1 MDGWRLR
8 EAAERARGDEGHS
21 CAGSC
26 SGAKDISLSKAHS
39 RRHISYVQLGGHA
52 QRAARPRRAMSILKG
67 LLTAREGSYFKTE
80 QEDDLAAYRRRRLRE
95 GALKAGALL
104 EGEVGP
110 APHVSDTK
118 LAEIHAQEARLSA
131 SGPGVRRSVSSQ
143 MPPMSAE
150 GGYRRDRSVAGTY
163 RIPSARNAMWSGLHA
178 ANNAKEPALLPEETA
193 AMRKS
198 KAVADKALAAGT
210 RALIYGSLIAA
221 AGVTGGALVAA
232 THFDIRSQDDLR
244 RVLAESFGPSVDA
257 AKLRFAPYKAWLEET
272 GRGGGLLAASSG
284 ERGSIRWVEDSAI
297 VRDLRRK
304 FRIRRRREPDRD
316 NPATSPA
323 EELHG
328 GTR

>member
-1 MDGWRLR
+1 MR

-26 SGAKDISLSKAHS
+26 SGAKVIFSVSKAHS

-95 GALKAGALL
+95 GALKDHAGALL

-244 RVLAESFGPSVDA
+244 RVLAEASVRPWTPRSCV
-257 AKLRFAPYKAWLEET
+257 LRPTRRGSKKR
-272 GRGGGLLAASSG
+272 RGGGLLAASSG
-284 ERGSIRWVEDSAI
+284 ESRSIRWVEDSAI
-297 VRDLRRK
+297 V
-304 FRIRRRREPDRD
+304 
-316 NPATSPA
+316 ATCGASFA
-323 EELHG
+323 
-328 GTR
+328 

>member
-95 GALKAGALL
+95 GALKDHAGALL

-163 RIPSARNAMWSGLHA
+163 HIPPRETRCGA
-178 ANNAKEPALLPEETA
+178 ACTPRTTRRSRRSYPRRPRRCAKQ
-193 AMRKS
+193 
-198 KAVADKALAAGT
+198 AVADKALAAGT

-232 THFDIRSQDDLR
+232 THFD
-244 RVLAESFGPSVDA
+244 V
-257 AKLRFAPYKAWLEET
+257 
-272 GRGGGLLAASSG
+272 
-284 ERGSIRWVEDSAI
+284 
-297 VRDLRRK
+297 
-304 FRIRRRREPDRD
+304 
-316 NPATSPA
+316 
-323 EELHG
+323 
-328 GTR
+328 

>member
-1 MDGWRLR
+1 
-8 EAAERARGDEGHS
+8 
-21 CAGSC
+21 
-26 SGAKDISLSKAHS
+26 
-39 RRHISYVQLGGHA
+39 
-52 QRAARPRRAMSILKG
+52 MSILKG

-95 GALKAGALL
+95 GALKDHAGALL
-104 EGEVGP
+104 EGEVGL

-178 ANNAKEPALLPEETA
+178 ANNANEPALLPEETA

-257 AKLRFAPYKAWLEET
+257 AKLRLAPYKAWLEDA
-272 GRGGGLLAASSG
+272 GGGGGLLAASSG
-284 ERGSIRWVEDSAI
+284 ERGGIRWVENSAI

-304 FRIRRRREPDRD
+304 FRMRRREPDRAD
-316 NPATSPA
+316 AATAPA
-323 EELHG
+323 EE
-328 GTR
+328 RWW